1 MRQFFIKKKL
11 IDEDLVKIS
20 LDVRDN
26 KSYKGMVERNDKKIS
41 TKERQNYESVTLPH
55 VPQDAKELK
64 GELKVKFGE
73 GIVNQGVLSPRKIW
87 GQLVLNLRHEA
98 LMTLYAACGE
108 QRDMKLIGNTIIVTV
123 HDEFSYNLLKK
134 PENYQKI
141 DLELKKIN
149 DKIKVEFNLETRGK
163 SKMERNLA
171 ALKKLFG
178 DEIDIK

>member
-1 MRQFFIKKKL
+1 M
-11 IDEDLVKIS
+11 VKTS

-26 KSYKGMVERNDKKIS
+26 KSHKGKGEGCDKNIPI
-41 TKERQNYESVTLPH
+41 KEIKNYESVTLPH
-55 VPQDAKELK
+55 LPKDAKELK

-141 DLELKKIN
+141 DLELKQIN
-149 DKIKVEFNLETRGK
+149 DKIKVEFNLEARGK